1 MYVSS
6 KATMVVDFQAL
17 FGKFDKSKFS
27 SSKYTNLRTNSKFD
41 SILYRKIN

>member
-6 KATMVVDFQAL
+6 KATMVVDFQAV
-17 FGKFDKSKFS
+17 FGKFNNT
-27 SSKYTNLRTNSKFD
+27 YTNLITTLKFD